1 MNDTVNSEV
10 ECSFKCLKE
19 QSCVGYNYRAESY
32 KDEKNCQISNKTK
45 DKNGKDGEW
54 TFYLEVNVATVSE
67 IFIYVFQINY
77 YNYVKRP
84 KITGARDQSSKRI
97 FHCMF
102 IQPCEQRRKSLYTDN
117 YIYNSIN
124 YSYKSYK

>member
-1 MNDTVNSEV
+1 MNHTVNSEV
-10 ECSFKCLKE
+10 ECSLKCLKE

-32 KDEKNCQISNKTK
+32 KDAKNCQISNKTK

-67 IFIYVFQINY
+67 IFINVFRKNY

-84 KITGARDQSSKRI
+84 KITGARDH
-97 FHCMF
+97 F
-102 IQPCEQRRKSLYTDN
+102 SLHVHRTVRTTKEC
-117 YIYNSIN
+117 SALCFC
-124 YSYKSYK
+124 SEVEES